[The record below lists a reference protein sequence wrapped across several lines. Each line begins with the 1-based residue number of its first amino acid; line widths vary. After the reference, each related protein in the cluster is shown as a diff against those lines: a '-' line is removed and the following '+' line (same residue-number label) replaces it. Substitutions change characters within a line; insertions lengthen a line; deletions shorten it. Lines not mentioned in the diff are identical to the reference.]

1 MCAHNGMS
9 AKVLAY
15 VRRHPGCLRTE
26 VLGALGLPGNS
37 TIPTYCVREGRC
49 FSAGPR
55 RALRYY
61 PTTEQAQAAD
71 AMHRAEAERKT
82 QAAREA
88 AHRRGNLRLRIARQ
102 ERGVAPKQTRPGRG
116 FAIDAQTIL
125 SKDCRYTACPSG
137 QDFRHTP
144 RPSEATAFFSAMT
157 PGSYLR
163 TGSAIERAY
172 AEREGS

>member
-15 VRRHPGCLRTE
+15 VRQHPGCLRTE
-26 VLGALGLPGNS
+26 VLEALGLPGNS
-37 TIPTYCVREGRC
+37 TVPTYCVREGHC

-61 PTTEQAQAAD
+61 PTAEQAQAAD
-71 AMHRAEAERKT
+71 AALRAEAERK
-82 QAAREA
+82 AKAKRDA
-88 AHRRGNLRLRIARQ
+88 AHRRANLKLRIARQ

-144 RPSEATAFFSAMT
+144 RPGEVQPFFSSMA

-172 AEREGS
+172 AEREGA

>member
-26 VLGALGLPGNS
+26 VLEALGLPGNS

-102 ERGVAPKQTRPGRG
+102 ERGAKSKQTRPGQG
-116 FAIDAQTIL
+116 LALDQQTMV
-125 SKDCRYTACPSG
+125 SADCKYTACPSG
-137 QDFRHTP
+137 RDFRHSL
-144 RPSEATAFFSAMT
+144 RPGEVQPFFSSMA

-172 AEREGS
+172 AEREGA